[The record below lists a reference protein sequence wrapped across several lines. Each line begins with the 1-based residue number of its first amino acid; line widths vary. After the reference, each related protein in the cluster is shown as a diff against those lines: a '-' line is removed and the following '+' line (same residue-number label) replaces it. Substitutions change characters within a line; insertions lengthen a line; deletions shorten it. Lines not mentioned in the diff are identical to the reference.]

1 MDITE
6 LYQYFKACTG
16 ISTDTRNI
24 LPGNLFFALKGPNFD
39 GNTYAVKALDQG
51 ATYAIVDSWESAE
64 KVPGILQVPDVL
76 KVLQA
81 LASHHR
87 KVLKTPLIAITGS
100 NGKTT
105 TKELFKEVL
114 QTRFTVL
121 ATQGNLNN
129 HIGVP
134 LTLLKLKPETDVGI
148 IEMGANHK
156 GEIKALCAIA
166 TPDWGYITNF
176 GKAHLEGF
184 GSLEGVIEGKS
195 ELYHYLKASN
205 GKIIINGDDPIQLK
219 LNPEAATISFGKKN
233 TCNHPFEEITTPKNE
248 ILLKNNETLYSSS
261 LYGKYNIPNIA
272 AAITIGEIFNVPK
285 TLIQKGIQQYKPENN
300 RSQIVTKEDISI
312 VLDAYNANPTSVKA
326 ALNSFLE
333 GEENDKKVILGDM
346 LELGAFSKREHQK
359 IVQMCSESNL
369 TEIFIVG
376 KHFCDTLSED
386 SRVTKFKT
394 TLDLINHLKRHPIRC
409 DKVLIKGSRGM
420 ALEKIIPFL

>member
-6 LYQYFKACTG
+6 LYQYFKTCTG
-16 ISTDTRNI
+16 VSTDTRNI

-39 GNTYAVKALDQG
+39 GNTYAVKALEQG
-51 ATYAIVDSWESAE
+51 AKYAIVDRWESAE
-64 KVPGILQVPDVL
+64 KVPGILRVPDVL
-76 KVLQA
+76 KALQA

-195 ELYHYLKASN
+195 ELYYYLNASN

-219 LNPEAATISFGKKN
+219 LNAEAAAISFGKKDR
-233 TCNHPFEEITTPKNE
+233 CNYRFEEIATPRNE
-248 ILLKNNETLYSSS
+248 ILLKNNGTLYSSS

-285 TLIQKGIQQYKPENN
+285 SLIQKGIQQYKPENN
-300 RSQIVTKEDISI
+300 RSQIITKEDLRI

-333 GEENDKKVILGDM
+333 GKE
-346 LELGAFSKREHQK
+346 
-359 IVQMCSESNL
+359 
-369 TEIFIVG
+369 
-376 KHFCDTLSED
+376 
-386 SRVTKFKT
+386 
-394 TLDLINHLKRHPIRC
+394 
-409 DKVLIKGSRGM
+409 KVL
-420 ALEKIIPFL
+420 FQTF